1 MAEDTNNT
9 ANGPAP
15 APSEGGGTPAPKTYT
30 EAEYNALQSSL
41 DAVNKQLAE
50 ANNTIKSYTDMDID
64 GIKKS
69 AEDWKQKA
77 EKLEAEQKAQ
87 EFSSKLDKF
96 VQAQGMRNDIY
107 AAHLKSLLTDAEL
120 KFDKEGTLIG
130 GEDIVKKLKESC
142 PDAVADT
149 RPKPEFVGSTPGST
163 PKSPDDDYIRKVMG
177 LK

>member
-1 MAEDTNNT
+1 MEEDTMEEDTNNT
-9 ANGPAP
+9 ANGPAS

-96 VQAQGMRNDIY
+96 VQAQGMRNDNTAQCRGVFI
-107 AAHLKSLLTDAEL
+107 KCSRGC
-120 KFDKEGTLIG
+120 KE
-130 GEDIVKKLKESC
+130 
-142 PDAVADT
+142 
-149 RPKPEFVGSTPGST
+149 EFEIKIINGKQVH
-163 PKSPDDDYIRKVMG
+163 
-177 LK
+177 

>member
-1 MAEDTNNT
+1 MRKKNAKDDME
-9 ANGPAP
+9 AL
-15 APSEGGGTPAPKTYT
+15 
-30 EAEYNALQSSL
+30 AEYSRL
-41 DAVNKQLAE
+41 
-50 ANNTIKSYTDMDID
+50 M
-64 GIKKS
+64 
-69 AEDWKQKA
+69 
-77 EKLEAEQKAQ
+77 QKAQ

-120 KFDKEGTLIG
+120 KLDKDGTLIG
-130 GEDIVKKLKESC
+130 GEDIVKKLKASC
-142 PDAVADT
+142 PDAFADT